1 VLARCVRLILT
12 CLFSRPMRACQMCKV
27 NTDLF
32 VFEAD
37 ACSPDV

>member
-1 VLARCVRLILT
+1 MLDGFVRLKLS
-12 CLFSRPMRACQMCKV
+12 CMFSRPMRARQMCKV

-32 VFEAD
+32 VFKAD